1 MLPVHPNRAF
11 ISRKSVRARPAR
23 LMSEKERWSVDPS
36 QRTFTNRRL
45 LLKGSA
51 ALSGA
56 AVVGAGLSPR
66 AALAQEAGQSRL
78 QQVID
83 RGRLVVGTG
92 STNPPWHYEDAE
104 GQLVGFDIDMAKLLA
119 RGLFDLTPEQLENR
133 EEWSQRLELV
143 VEASDARIPNL
154 VSDKIDI
161 VCQFM
166 TITPARA
173 REVEFTIP
181 YYREAVTL
189 LFRADSPYT
198 GTADITGQG
207 ATIAILENPTA
218 VSMVQNGVADAEVST
233 FDSVANSVLA
243 LDSGRVDATAIDLST
258 AQYLTTQSPDTY
270 KIGIDSWQ
278 PQTYAFAVKP
288 GDERW
293 LNWVNT
299 ALHEYLAG
307 LDFNFYQAAFA
318 QHFGVELQPPPA
330 GFPIEYR

>member
-1 MLPVHPNRAF
+1 MDQP
-11 ISRKSVRARPAR
+11 
-23 LMSEKERWSVDPS
+23 
-36 QRTFTNRRL
+36 QRTFANRRTL
-45 LLKGSA
+45 LRGGA

-56 AVVGAGLSPR
+56 AVAVAGLAPN
-66 AALAQEAGQSRL
+66 AVLAQDAAPSRL
-78 QQVID
+78 TQVIE
-83 RGRLVVGTG
+83 RGRLIVGTG
-92 STNPPWHYEDAE
+92 ATNPPWHYEDAD
-104 GQLVGFDIDMAKLLA
+104 GQLIGFDIEMAKLLA
-119 RGLFDLTPEQLENR
+119 RGLFSLTDEQLANR
-133 EEWSQRLELV
+133 EEWSQYLEFV
-143 VEASDARIPNL
+143 VEAADARIPNL
-154 VSDKIDI
+154 LSDRIDI

-173 REVEFTIP
+173 LEVEFTIP

-189 LFRADSPYT
+189 LFLADSPYT
-198 GTADITGQG
+198 GTEDITGQG

-258 AQYLTTQSPDTY
+258 GQHLAAQDPGKY
-270 KIGIDSWQ
+270 KVGVDSWQ

-288 GDERW
+288 GDQRW

-307 LDFNFYQAAFA
+307 LDFSYYQTAFA
-318 QHFGVELQPPPA
+318 DNFGVDLEPPPA